1 MLNTSIILSFPHNSK
16 ILLIAI
22 TGLDDLHQFS
32 DKILRQEA
40 AVQEADVDINPLMHE
55 RYIPVENVVRKG
67 EIACIKQFLLFLQCF
82 LPYMALFF
90 LISNALLNVVSVVSV
105 SDS

>member
-40 AVQEADVDINPLMHE
+40 AVQEADM
-55 RYIPVENVVRKG
+55 
-67 EIACIKQFLLFLQCF
+67 
-82 LPYMALFF
+82 
-90 LISNALLNVVSVVSV
+90 LILTH
-105 SDS
+105 